1 MKTIYIK
8 RNEYEQMRNRIA
20 DEATGASEFD
30 IFEFEHYDDDI
41 RIY

>member
-8 RNEYEQMRNRIA
+8 RNEYEQMKNRIA

-30 IFEFEHYDDDI
+30 LFEFEHCYDDI
-41 RIY
+41 RIC